1 MKRLIILAVVLVSG
15 SAWANG
21 EDLENCLTRD
31 GAHIEQKVCDLLRKE
46 KSVEDAHQKRQAEYL
61 EQSRHQQAER
71 DAEKA
76 KKQAIVDA
84 EDQKRVADLAH
95 QEAENK
101 RYREQLAREERATEK
116 AAAAREQA
124 IKGKCG
130 VDYRQPRIGM
140 ALARAQ
146 QCVGK
151 FTLKSQINRADGVV
165 SIYTN
170 GYTYINVMDDRV
182 VSWQKF

>member
-101 RYREQLAREERATEK
+101 RYREQLARDEAKEE
-116 AAAAREQA
+116 AA
-124 IKGKCG
+124 KKLKCG
-130 VDYRQPRIGM
+130 KDYNTLRIGM
-140 ALARAQ
+140 TLEHLK
-146 QCVGK
+146 QCVGAIYTTK
-151 FTLKSQINRADGVV
+151 TVGRGGVV
-165 SIYTN
+165 ETYRTTFDLVHVQNGRVI
-170 GYTYINVMDDRV
+170 GYTERTDN
-182 VSWQKF
+182 